1 MFNIDFIIGCNADEL
16 KEVVQLVEYAQAID
30 LPLSS
35 SRLLLTM
42 DGIQL
47 QNDLFDITL
56 EVIADYIVLAHNGTY
71 SSTTKRTLKDLMTLV
86 RGGTRGGTKC

>member
-42 DGIQL
+42 DGIQFSLKPLVGSL
-47 QNDLFDITL
+47 Q
-56 EVIADYIVLAHNGTY
+56 A
-71 SSTTKRTLKDLMTLV
+71 SLMLMEIL
-86 RGGTRGGTKC
+86 